1 MAREKIANLL
11 SCDGFELE
19 LTASLSKVKQ
29 TTLRGYT
36 HSSTANWNSF
46 YSSEKTNL

>member
-19 LTASLSKVKQ
+19 MSTSLSKVKQ

-36 HSSTANWNSF
+36 HSQTAN
-46 YSSEKTNL
+46 